1 MDIATLA
8 GLALSTLISEDL
20 ASISAALLVRERQLP
35 LMHAVAACVIGVYLG
50 DLGLWW
56 TGRLVGRQ
64 ALALPRLRH
73 VLQAR
78 RVATLIPQMDHRLGL
93 AILVSRFVPGSRL
106 PMYVAMG
113 IWGRRPLAF
122 AAWSLVAV
130 IMWTPLLVA
139 STVYVGDA
147 VVGRVLT
154 GLKAELAAL
163 LLTAVVVLGV
173 ARLVSRA
180 VARTARRYHQ
190 RFDQTIE
197 TPI

>member
-1 MDIATLA
+1 MGIATLA

-20 ASISAALLVRERQLP
+20 ASISAGLLVREQQLP

-56 TGRLVGRQ
+56 TGRLAGRGV
-64 ALALPRLRH
+64 LALPRLTH
-73 VLQAR
+73 VLRAGRPASLIAR
-78 RVATLIPQMDHRLGL
+78 MDVRLGL

-106 PMYVAMG
+106 PMYVALG

-130 IMWTPLLVA
+130 MMWTPLLVA

-147 VVGRVLT
+147 VVGRLLT
-154 GLKAELAAL
+154 GLKADVVAV
-163 LLTAVVVLGV
+163 LLTAVVVLG
-173 ARLVSRA
+173 AAKLVGRA